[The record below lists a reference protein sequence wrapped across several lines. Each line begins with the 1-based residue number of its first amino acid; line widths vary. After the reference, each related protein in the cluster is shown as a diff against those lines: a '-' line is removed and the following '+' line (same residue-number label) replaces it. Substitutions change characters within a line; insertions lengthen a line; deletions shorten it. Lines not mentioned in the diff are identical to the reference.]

1 MTNIFAHNVFNSQKW
16 LLYSKINFFYMGL
29 EGGGANSSLHPL
41 SEKRGC
47 TCPPTPPLATGLLE
61 TPSYP
66 DKYCTEVTN

>member
-1 MTNIFAHNVFNSQKW
+1 MFLKLPKMAIIFQNKF
-16 LLYSKINFFYMGL
+16 LLYGTR
-29 EGGGANSSLHPL
+29 GGGANSSLHPL